1 MSFISPA
8 KIVSENFN
16 LTPGMKVAD
25 FGCGAGHFTLEIARL
40 VGKDGLVYAF
50 DVQEEVLSALKSSVS
65 VKGLANIEICRADLE
80 KPRGTQLADGIADLV
95 LVSNILFQAENKE
108 AVIKEAFRILKS
120 GGRAILIEWSFGSA
134 LFESE
139 PQSRG
144 RDKHFGPA
152 KELRLPKDE
161 AAKLFSEVGFSFSRG
176 FDADTSHYGLIFT
189 K

>member
-120 GGRAILIEWSFGSA
+120 GGRAILIEWLTDA
-134 LFESE
+134 VL
-139 PQSRG
+139 
-144 RDKHFGPA
+144 GPA